1 MRADQEMYNQAPFV
15 NEKGAVPPACTT
27 TIKQRT
33 ADCGNCSP
41 RYCRA
46 SLYSL
51 PSTSEM
57 AKQSQIPMT
66 LSICAMAE
74 PGPGEAPLID
84 SDFGAYGPLRCK
96 RCKAYVC
103 PQFR

>member
-1 MRADQEMYNQAPFV
+1 M
-15 NEKGAVPPACTT
+15 
-27 TIKQRT
+27 
-33 ADCGNCSP
+33 GNCSP

-46 SLYSL
+46 SLYSM

-66 LSICAMAE
+66 LRYCKNDCLLPLMLPLSICAMAE
-74 PGPGEAPLID
+74 PGPGEAPLLD
-84 SDFGAYGPLRCK
+84 SDFGSYGPLRCK

-103 PQFR
+103 PQFRFIEGGRSFQVKTLLLK